1 VIYGIAPALAVLGL
15 QLHSHGLI
23 NAATTVQEK
32 GPLFGIASG
41 IVLLMGATM
50 LVGPRLLRQIY
61 WAMFI
66 PAFIATPILL
76 GVILYTT
83 SHLDFVNS
91 FNHSMQ
97 WLTHNPNTYNEI
109 LSGAAKAGYVPHSA
123 TFAGTLAAIPVGFY
137 LYAGFNDSV
146 YFGGEIKQARRN
158 QPRAIFWGLGIT
170 LVIYLLIVTRYQ
182 TVLGRNFVGASANYS
197 TPLPS
202 GALINFFMGTTQG
215 GIWNWILG
223 IGFTLWV
230 LMLVGVM
237 IMIPIRCMFAWS
249 MDRVIPNLF
258 SAVTSNGTPW
268 VSTVFSLV
276 VGIIFVAIYNYT
288 SFYTLLANVT
298 VISLVVWAMAG
309 LSGALFPYVKK
320 DLFGQTPDF
329 VQRRVLGIPLI
340 TICGVLLVCLHIG
353 ILYYSFK
360 TPAFSGPVSWR
371 SILFC
376 VLVFAVP
383 FAGYFVSRAIRS
395 REGID
400 LGLAFSEIPP
410 E

>member
-1 VIYGIAPALAVLGL
+1 
-15 QLHSHGLI
+15 
-23 NAATTVQEK
+23 
-32 GPLFGIASG
+32 
-41 IVLLMGATM
+41 
-50 LVGPRLLRQIY
+50 
-61 WAMFI
+61 MFV

-83 SHLDFVNS
+83 SHADFVSS
-91 FNHSMQ
+91 FNSAMQ
-97 WLTHNPNTYNEI
+97 WLNHNPNTYREI
-109 LSGAAKAGYVPHSA
+109 LTGAAKAGYVPHGA

-137 LYAGFNDSV
+137 LYAGFNHSV

-158 QPRAIFWGLGIT
+158 QPRAIFLGLAIT
-170 LVIYLLIVTRYQ
+170 LVVYLLIVVRFQ
-182 TVLGRNFVGASANYS
+182 EVLGRDFVGASANYS

-202 GALINFFMGTTQG
+202 GAVINFFMGTTQG

-249 MDRVIPNLF
+249 MDRVVPSSL

-268 VSTVFSLV
+268 VATVLALI
-276 VGIIFVAIYNYT
+276 VGIVFVAIYDYT

-298 VISLVVWAMAG
+298 VISVLVWALAG
-309 LSGALFPYVKK
+309 LAGALFPYVRK
-320 DLFGQTPDF
+320 DLFRQAPDF
-329 VQRRVLGIPLI
+329 VQRRVGGIPLI
-340 TICGVLLVCLHIG
+340 TICGGLLVCLHIG
-353 ILYYSFK
+353 ILYYCFR

-371 SILFC
+371 SILL
-376 VLVFAVP
+376 VILVFTVP
-383 FAGYFVSRAIRS
+383 FGGYFVSRAVRK
-395 REGID
+395 RQGID
-400 LGLAFSEIPP
+400 LSLAFAEIPP